1 MSKNSPHLSR
11 TRPDAHAW
19 APVSL
24 TDDEFRRFA
33 RLIYEA
39 AGVHL
44 ADSKK
49 ALVQGRL
56 TRRLRHFGVQTYSA
70 YLRILAE
77 QPEERTHAI
86 DLLTTHETSFF
97 RHSAQFDLLSE
108 IAQKSA
114 GLNVWSAA
122 CSTGE
127 EAYTMAMILADA
139 GIPWQITGTD
149 VSHHAVE
156 KARLAEY
163 SMKASSQI
171 PMIFL
176 KRFCL
181 RGTGAKEGVFK
192 VSKELR
198 ERVRFLQMNLLEAP
212 PFSDVFDVIFIR
224 NAIIYFDAPTR
235 DRVVANLLA
244 RLKSGG
250 CIFLGGSESL
260 RALDYGLEMLMP
272 AVYRKA

>member
-1 MSKNSPHLSR
+1 MSKNSPHLST
-11 TRPDAHAW
+11 TRPDGRAW

-44 ADSKK
+44 AESKK

-56 TRRLRHFGVQTYSA
+56 TRRLRHYGVPGYSA
-70 YLRILAE
+70 YLRILDE
-77 QPEERTHAI
+77 NPEERMQAI

-97 RHSAQFDLLSE
+97 RHSSQFDLLSE
-108 IAQKSA
+108 TARKSS

-127 EAYTMAMILADA
+127 EAYSIAMILADA
-139 GIPWQITGTD
+139 GISWQITGTD
-149 VSHHAVE
+149 VSLHAVE
-156 KARLAEY
+156 RARKAEY

-181 RGTGAKEGVFK
+181 RGTGSKDGVFK
-192 VSKELR
+192 IAKEIR
-198 ERVRFLQMNLLEAP
+198 DGVRFLQMNLLDAP
-212 PFSDVFDVIFIR
+212 PFADMFDIIFIR

-235 DRVVANLLA
+235 DRVVANLLS
-244 RLKSGG
+244 RLKQGG
-250 CIFLGGSESL
+250 IIFLGGSESL
-260 RALDYGLEMLMP
+260 RVLDYGLEMLMP